1 MPVISPI
8 SHIVGR
14 ARIVQLL
21 VARRLSWRQR
31 QKARSHLN
39 VLVTGNYSRSYRLL
53 AMSQRCRCLQATEIE
68 RSSGIVQLATT
79 PILPTV
85 MFAIIALTYAV
96 RAHPPFLL
104 HFQRRDTRLK
114 RNSRR
119 LNSCS
124 AHSTC

>member
-14 ARIVQLL
+14 ARIVRLL

-53 AMSQRCRCLQATEIE
+53 AIVAGVYRPLKLSGHQELCSLQLLQFCLPRCLQQLLSRTQFAHTH
-68 RSSGIVQLATT
+68 RSCCTSDEET
-79 PILPTV
+79 
-85 MFAIIALTYAV
+85 
-96 RAHPPFLL
+96 
-104 HFQRRDTRLK
+104 
-114 RNSRR
+114 
-119 LNSCS
+119 
-124 AHSTC
+124 